1 MRYISELERKVQ
13 SLQTEATTLS
23 AQLTLLQKDTTSLT
37 TENSELKLRLHS
49 MEQQAQLR
57 DALHEAL
64 RDEVQRLKVATGQN
78 LNMSGQHVFQTQKL
92 QQSTLN
98 NQQQQASQPQMHSD
112 YMQRSGYGLST
123 GFMKAEG
130 SSIAINHGSTASFG

>member
-1 MRYISELERKVQ
+1 MLRFSADHSTNLFLFV
-13 SLQTEATTLS
+13 LTEVCHGVS
-23 AQLTLLQKDTTSLT
+23 
-37 TENSELKLRLHS
+37 
-49 MEQQAQLR
+49 
-57 DALHEAL
+57 ALHEAL